1 LWSNAQMSLQYLL
14 YRHAIGVTK
23 HCLKTDPLVGSCIG
37 SLEVPIGSK
46 AVAANPVFKSL
57 MQMEQNNLHSGRLS
71 TSTLQRVLG
80 TLPTPLQASVE
91 VMKKAV
97 TLASGYTLQDH
108 VDGYALVEPWLEILA
123 EHNQKM
129 HTIVGRMNADENL
142 SHVVLVFPY
151 VEAAVQFLLPM
162 FCLDMAHMKTIL
174 IAGLENLQLGKLF
187 VAGLTGRTAANQ
199 QLPIA
204 IGLFR
209 SESYEG
215 GYKLL
220 LESIPA
226 EVMRYINRKEVMVST
241 DRGPAV
247 LKSFESGNPLD
258 QVTQLLCKTHL
269 EKNLKH
275 HGWNFHISH
284 FERAR
289 DATTEVE
296 YERKMLQLK
305 EVNEPMHDYLK
316 SIPHWQLWPLIALGC
331 MAFGFRSDNMAEVLF
346 GFILPERRLSVYYFL
361 RAVMLKVWNSVAEH
375 RLFAE
380 GWRDILTPFARASFD
395 DSLRKFKTSPFA
407 VVHRSVDDNHFT
419 VSMRKYAAARA
430 VHFTVDFDVP
440 NGQLPHCSC
449 ENWGQKGAPCE
460 HGAVCLNLKGILTEP
475 RILFSDKYFHRI
487 CFSRHWKEMYL
498 TAFKPYRMPSD
509 SDVLQRKMISRLP
522 PLKPDFCEI
531 NSSRSMKRV
540 ASCGEKVGKSTISYA
555 KFKVE
560 KKPCR
565 ACGLVL
571 AHTSFHKHYKSGA
584 CERWAALHLEGASEA
599 AEYYRLRFGRNE
611 IENDEHQ
618 LLTEID
624 YQELVKGVSFNGIA

>member
-1 LWSNAQMSLQYLL
+1 MEGYCKRQK
-14 YRHAIGVTK
+14 IGVDITSIK
-23 HCLKTDPLVGSCIG
+23 DMVWSSRKDFIDFMKLGPLGAENGFNIRVDSSSKFRGGRIARLFCSNCTEFEVVAKCPKESTIFSVSSCNLCHQTTFEDGSIGGCTG
-37 SLEVPIGSK
+37 SLEVPVGIK

-57 MQMEQNNLHSGRLS
+57 MQMEQNHLHSGRVS

-80 TLPTPLQASVE
+80 TLPTPLQASVD
-91 VMKKAV
+91 VVKKAA

-226 EVMRYINRKEVMVST
+226 EVMRYINRKEVVVST

-316 SIPHWQLWPLIALGC
+316 SIPHWQL
-331 MAFGFRSDNMAEVLF
+331 
-346 GFILPERRLSVYYFL
+346 
-361 RAVMLKVWNSVAEH
+361 
-375 RLFAE
+375 
-380 GWRDILTPFARASFD
+380 
-395 DSLRKFKTSPFA
+395 
-407 VVHRSVDDNHFT
+407 
-419 VSMRKYAAARA
+419 
-430 VHFTVDFDVP
+430 
-440 NGQLPHCSC
+440 
-449 ENWGQKGAPCE
+449 
-460 HGAVCLNLKGILTEP
+460 
-475 RILFSDKYFHRI
+475 
-487 CFSRHWKEMYL
+487 
-498 TAFKPYRMPSD
+498 
-509 SDVLQRKMISRLP
+509 
-522 PLKPDFCEI
+522 
-531 NSSRSMKRV
+531 
-540 ASCGEKVGKSTISYA
+540 
-555 KFKVE
+555 
-560 KKPCR
+560 
-565 ACGLVL
+565 
-571 AHTSFHKHYKSGA
+571 
-584 CERWAALHLEGASEA
+584 
-599 AEYYRLRFGRNE
+599 
-611 IENDEHQ
+611 
-618 LLTEID
+618 
-624 YQELVKGVSFNGIA
+624 